1 MKKTSRAVILL
12 ILLAG
17 IATNLHAQLSPD
29 DLTVSKAMQEAAD
42 GITTVAEMIISDS
55 FTPMTGFDE
64 GDLTFIASPTL
75 FKIEQAHE
83 DPLVE
88 GKDFGGWSAGAGAGL
103 AFRDRWLVYGILSGM
118 HMDGGLELQP
128 YEVVSDRV
136 EADASFTFFSLNG
149 GVGFELF
156 EKSWLSVPVFF
167 GPHLQFY
174 TTEIVPEETSE
185 FIISDTYTFTSTV
198 TGSGLIFGVSGGI
211 AAYVEVLGRFAFTP
225 YVLGLA
231 NLTRPGF
238 EADVKATALSPPP
251 LPIYY
256 TDSFDIDPTVG
267 ILFGLDVGY
276 RSRSGWTYS
285 FALGDLIAYVFEYGN
300 TLVKGGIRMR
310 PLVLIVSYSR

>member
-1 MKKTSRAVILL
+1 MKKTHRTTIVLV
-12 ILLAG
+12 LLACLG
-17 IATNLHAQLSPD
+17 ADLHAQLTME
-29 DLTVSKAMQEAAD
+29 DLTVSEAMQKAAD

-75 FKIEQAHE
+75 FRIEQAHE

-88 GKDFGGWSAGAGAGL
+88 GKDFGGWSAGVGAGR
-103 AFRDRWLVYGILSGM
+103 AFRGRWLMYGILSGM
-118 HMDGGLELQP
+118 HMNGGLELQP

-136 EADASFTFFSLNG
+136 EADASYTFISLNG
-149 GVGFELF
+149 GVGYELF

-174 TTEIVPEETSE
+174 SAEIVPEEVDYLTY
-185 FIISDTYTFTSTV
+185 TYTFTSTV
-198 TGSGLIFGVSGGI
+198 TGSGLMFGVSGGI

-238 EADVKATALSPPP
+238 EADVTAQGSG
-251 LPIYY
+251 LPIFY
-256 TDSFDIDPTVG
+256 TDSFDIDPTLGV
-267 ILFGLDVGY
+267 LFGLDVGY

-300 TLVKGGIRMR
+300 TLVKDGIRMR

>member
-174 TTEIVPEETSE
+174 TTEIVPEAVEY
-185 FIISDTYTFTSTV
+185 INVDTYTFTSSV
-198 TGSGLIFGVSGGI
+198 TGSGLMFGVSGGI

-225 YVLGLA
+225 YVLALA

-238 EADVKATALSPPP
+238 EADVKAQGSGF
-251 LPIYY
+251 PIYY

-300 TLVKGGIRMR
+300 TLVKDGIRMR

>member
-17 IATNLHAQLSPD
+17 AGTNLHAQLAPE
-29 DLTVSKAMQEAAD
+29 DLTASEAMQEAAD
-42 GITTVAEMIISDS
+42 GVATVAEMIISDS

-75 FKIEQAHE
+75 FRIEQAHE

-88 GKDFGGWSAGAGAGL
+88 GKDFGGWSVGAGAGR

-118 HMDGGLELQP
+118 HMHGGLELQP
-128 YEVVSDRV
+128 YEIASDRV
-136 EADASFTFFSLNG
+136 EADTSYTFLSLNG
-149 GVGFELF
+149 GVGYELF
-156 EKSWLSVPVFF
+156 EKSWLSVPIFF

-174 TTEIVPEETSE
+174 SAEIVPEEVEYTNG
-185 FIISDTYTFTSTV
+185 DTYTFTSTV
-198 TGSGLIFGVSGGI
+198 TGSGLIFGVSGGV
-211 AAYVEVLGRFAFTP
+211 AAYVEVFGRFAFTP

-238 EADVKATALSPPP
+238 EADVTAQGT
-251 LPIYY
+251 LPIPITY
-256 TDSFDIDPTVG
+256 TDSFDIDPTLGV
-267 ILFGLDVGY
+267 LFGLDVGY

-300 TLVKGGIRMR
+300 TLVKDGIRMR

>member
-17 IATNLHAQLSPD
+17 FGTNLHAQLAPE
-29 DLTVSKAMQEAAD
+29 DLTASEAVQEVAN

-64 GDLTFIASPTL
+64 GDLTFIASPAL
-75 FKIEQAHE
+75 FRIEQAHE

-88 GKDFGGWSAGAGAGL
+88 GKDLGGWSAGVGAGR

-118 HMDGGLELQP
+118 HMNGGLELQP
-128 YEVVSDRV
+128 YEVVPDRV
-136 EADASFTFFSLNG
+136 EADASYNFISLNG
-149 GVGFELF
+149 GVGYELF

-174 TTEIVPEETSE
+174 SAEIVPEETSE
-185 FIISDTYTFTSTV
+185 FIISDTYAFTSTV
-198 TGSGLIFGVSGGI
+198 TGSGLMFGVSGGI

-225 YVLGLA
+225 YILGLA

-238 EADVKATALSPPP
+238 RNPTTCSQGLSSF
-251 LPIYY
+251 LLY
-256 TDSFDIDPTVG
+256 T
-267 ILFGLDVGY
+267 L
-276 RSRSGWTYS
+276 
-285 FALGDLIAYVFEYGN
+285 
-300 TLVKGGIRMR
+300 
-310 PLVLIVSYSR
+310 